1 MWTMGWEVETAL
13 LSLTTLSADFIIQ
26 VINPTGIS
34 NSQDSSTD
42 GTDIPQHS
50 TLL

>member
-1 MWTMGWEVETAL
+1 MWMMGWEVEAAL
-13 LSLTTLSADFIIQ
+13 LSLTKLSTDFIIQ

-34 NSQDSSTD
+34 KSQDSSTD
-42 GTDIPQHS
+42 GTGIPQHS